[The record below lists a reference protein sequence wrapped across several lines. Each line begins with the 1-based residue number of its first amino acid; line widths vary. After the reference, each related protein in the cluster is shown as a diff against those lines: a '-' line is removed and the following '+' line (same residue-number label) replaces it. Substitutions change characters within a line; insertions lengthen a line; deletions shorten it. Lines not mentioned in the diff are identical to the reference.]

1 LEFIQQNLMLVILA
15 VTSGT
20 MLIATTWLQGKG
32 SRVTTSEATLLI
44 NREDAQVL
52 DVREGSEFAT
62 GHLHGALNVPAAK
75 MEERSEEIEK
85 LRGKPIIV
93 CCETGIRSG
102 KVVSTLQKKGFEK
115 VFTLEGG
122 MGAWTKENLP
132 ITTKSGRK

>member
-1 LEFIQQNLMLVILA
+1 MEFIQQNLMLVILA

-32 SRVTTSEATLLI
+32 SRVSTSEATLLI

-62 GHLHGALNVPAAK
+62 GHLHGALNIPSSKIEDRAA
-75 MEERSEEIEK
+75 EIEK

-93 CCETGIRSG
+93 CCETGIRAG
-102 KVVSTLQKKGFEK
+102 KVVGGLQKKGFEK
-115 VFTLEGG
+115 VFALEGG
-122 MGAWTKENLP
+122 ISAWAKENLP
-132 ITTKSGRK
+132 LTTKGGRK